1 MLLLGNIFWG
11 DVPNVPIRGLMME
24 KYNVTK
30 RLAPCLCRSLAP
42 RRWFA
47 LRWFHRQCDRRRPN
61 QRPGQRQA
69 VCDGG
74 SLWLWVAVA
83 LLSTWCVPS
92 PSRAQRQDSFEG
104 GAPRWQL
111 VESDCQAQLSEH
123 EISLLLPHAGRTCE
137 MFEVA
142 CGRGR
147 FVLLAY
153 PIEPCVVLNEFQPRL
168 WTRCSSGRIQLGVR
182 VIFPFA
188 EHPVT
193 LGRLNTI
200 LWGDLYTD
208 SGQWQMLQV
217 TQLER
222 RLQEAVISLRQEF
235 GSTLNLDGAFIDS
248 LVLNAY
254 TGPGRYRVQIDDLD
268 LRGMVPLTAMGTTL
282 DPDWRERWRWR
293 YATPSREE
301 RFWAS
306 ANRPPVWFQ
315 HGGESLAWL
324 KSLGFTGLVLNQL
337 PSEQQLARMR
347 DANLSVISPP
357 PAHRLAI
364 GEDVAPVIKGWLV
377 GAALDGRQADL
388 AREQV
393 RLVEQLPTELRRPLV
408 GEALEQY
415 WMYSRLADE
424 VIVPAPAPH
433 AAGQVTEKFQW
444 LSQQLAITRQRG
456 TGWVSINVGETPATL
471 DQYRTAM
478 QVLGVAQTPTGLQV
492 GRGQVGRGQI
502 GNGQIGEGEIDARE
516 VALETPC
523 HPLGLRQQA
532 TSAIMAGAQG
542 ILFRAFQPLRSH
554 GGTSDAT
561 VAALRWINND
571 LAVWGP
577 WIMAG
582 TAGHAPTLSRPDYL
596 AKSWMISDSQLI
608 VAQNV
613 AEGSHL
619 CLPATGGTPLQFASP
634 TTQSRQVLR
643 LTHGTL
649 ERMQIESS
657 PGGSVWTVA
666 RPAPIE
672 VFVISD
678 NPQVIGFLRNQLTAM
693 ATQNAADQLE
703 IAAYNLALAAGIT
716 SVRFPTNTGASEEPA
731 ELRSLL
737 PQLSAAQRDIDRGW
751 QALRANQPSQATV
764 LASQASDSI
773 QAILYDA
780 MQAATANLATPQSSP
795 FVVSPAMLS
804 LHWRLA
810 EACLRSE
817 WQPFPLPG
825 AQLSNLNELLDS
837 GWTQQRRLEEQVD
850 LRVEIVPPTSERG
863 GGLRLAAYG
872 KGNDSA
878 RPSVPGGYEG
888 ASLRVRSAAAPIE
901 AGRLVRV
908 SAVAHVLRSSV
919 GPESGLLV
927 YDNQAGPS
935 LGQLVRGETG
945 QRIQVELYRFATTDG
960 EFRILAECRGEC
972 DIVLEAIQASVIVP
986 ATNRMGFPTTPLG
999 EIPQVM
1005 VGEMVDSNQP

>member
-1 MLLLGNIFWG
+1 MDKN
-11 DVPNVPIRGLMME
+11 
-24 KYNVTK
+24 NVTT
-30 RLAPCLCRSLAP
+30 RQGACVCRSPASFL
-42 RRWFA
+42 
-47 LRWFHRQCDRRRPN
+47 
-61 QRPGQRQA
+61 
-69 VCDGG
+69 
-74 SLWLWVAVA
+74 SLGWAAAAVA
-83 LLSTWCVPS
+83 LMVAWGHAPVH
-92 PSRAQRQDSFEG
+92 AQRQDSFEG

-111 VESDCQAQLSEH
+111 VESDCQAQLTEH

-142 CGRGR
+142 CGQGR

-153 PIEPCVVLNEFQPRL
+153 PIEPCVALNEFQPRL

-222 RLQEAVISLRQEF
+222 RLQEAVVALRHEF
-235 GSTLNLDGAFIDS
+235 GGALNLDGAFIDS

-268 LRGMVPLTAMGTTL
+268 LHGMVPLTAMGMAP

-324 KSLGFTGLVLNQL
+324 KSLGFSGLVVNQL
-337 PSEQQLARMR
+337 PSEQQLTRMR

-357 PAHRLAI
+357 PAHALDIA
-364 GEDVAPVIKGWLV
+364 EDIAPVIKGWLV
-377 GAALDGRQADL
+377 GAALDGRQAEL

-393 RLVEQLPTELRRPLV
+393 RLVERLPSELRRPLV
-408 GEALEQY
+408 GEALEQF

-424 VIVPAPAPH
+424 VIVPAPSPH
-433 AAGQVTEKFQW
+433 AAGEVTEKFQW
-444 LSQQLAITRQRG
+444 LSQQLVTTRQRG
-456 TGWVSINVGETPATL
+456 QGWVSINVGETPATL
-471 DQYRTAM
+471 EQYRMAM
-478 QVLGVAQTPTGLQV
+478 RVLGLAQTPTGLDV
-492 GRGQVGRGQI
+492 DMT
-502 GNGQIGEGEIDARE
+502 EIE
-516 VALETPC
+516 PEPPC
-523 HPLGLRQQA
+523 HPLGLRQQT
-532 TSAIMAGAQG
+532 TSAILAGAQG
-542 ILFRAFQPLRSH
+542 ILFRSFQPLKAH
-554 GGTSDAT
+554 GGTSGAN

-571 LAVWGP
+571 LTLWGP

-582 TAGHAPTLSRPDYL
+582 TASQPPALSRRDYL
-596 AKSWMISDSQLI
+596 AKTWMIANSQLI
-608 VAQNV
+608 IAQNV

-619 CLPATGGTPLQFASP
+619 CLPATRGTPLQFSSSA
-634 TTQSRQVLR
+634 TNSRQVLR

-657 PGGSVWTVA
+657 PAASIWTVP

-678 NPQVIGFLRNQLTAM
+678 SPQVVGFLRSRLTAM

-703 IAAYNLALAAGIT
+703 IVAYNLALAASVTG
-716 SVRFPTNTGASEEPA
+716 VRFPANETAMEEQT
-731 ELRSLL
+731 ELRR
-737 PQLSAAQRDIDRGW
+737 QLAQLADAQREIDRGW
-751 QALRANQPSQATV
+751 QALRANRASDATIF
-764 LASQASDSI
+764 ASQASDSI
-773 QAILYDA
+773 QAILFDA

-795 FVVSPAMLS
+795 FVVNPAMLS

-810 EACLRSE
+810 EACERSD
-817 WQPFPLPG
+817 WQPFALPG
-825 AQLSNLNELLDS
+825 AQLTDLKELLES

-850 LRVEIVPPTSERG
+850 LRVEIVPATSQRG

-872 KGNDSA
+872 KAADPVRA
-878 RPSVPGGYEG
+878 AVPGGYEG
-888 ASLRVRSAAAPIE
+888 ASLRVRSAAAPIR
-901 AGRLVRV
+901 AGQLVRV
-908 SAVAHVLRSSV
+908 SAVAHILRSSP

-945 QRIQVELYRFATTDG
+945 QRINVELYRFATADG

-972 DIVLEAIQASVIVP
+972 DIVLEAIQASVIQP
-986 ATNRMGFPTTPLG
+986 ATNRIGFPVTPLG
-999 EIPQVM
+999 VTPQVI
-1005 VGEMVDSNQP
+1005 VGEMVDSSQP